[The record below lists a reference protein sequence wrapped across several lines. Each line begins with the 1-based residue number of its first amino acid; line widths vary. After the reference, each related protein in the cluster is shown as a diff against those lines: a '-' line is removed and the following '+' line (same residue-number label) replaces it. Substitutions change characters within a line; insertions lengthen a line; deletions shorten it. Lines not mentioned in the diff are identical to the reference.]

1 MEAEW
6 FLQLSEITIIQRSMY
21 GNAYTY
27 TIKHDIVYIKVYIC
41 MCMGILN
48 LAVAEE
54 VGKSSGANLLLWS
67 TR

>member
-6 FLQLSEITIIQRSMY
+6 FLWLSEITITQKSMY

-27 TIKHDIVYIKVYIC
+27 TIKYDIVYIKVC

-48 LAVAEE
+48 LAVTEE
-54 VGKSSGANLLLWS
+54 VDKSSGANLIL
-67 TR
+67 